1 MNEWIEEQTGKVLTR
16 YDAECLG
23 YKTLFFFFCLF
34 SLTETRQNTGLGGA
48 LCVSVGKCFCSLKQL
63 YLSGVHYPSK
73 QIAPLRGCP
82 SFV

>member
-1 MNEWIEEQTGKVLTR
+1 MNQVLTR

-23 YKTLFFFFCLF
+23 YKTLFFFFDRKK
-34 SLTETRQNTGLGGA
+34 TKHRTRRA
-48 LCVSVGKCFCSLKQL
+48 LCVLAGKCFCSLKQL
-63 YLSGVHYPSK
+63 CLSGVHYPSK